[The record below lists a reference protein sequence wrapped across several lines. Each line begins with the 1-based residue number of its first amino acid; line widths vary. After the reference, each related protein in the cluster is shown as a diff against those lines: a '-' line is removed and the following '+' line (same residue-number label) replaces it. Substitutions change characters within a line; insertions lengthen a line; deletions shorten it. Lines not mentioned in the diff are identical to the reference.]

1 MWTEQGGHPFWDLV
15 TSPLSPLRFLV
26 VPTLPST
33 ALFLLSPW
41 PLCCSFDTISGLTL
55 TLGLFFLTAEIPTVF
70 TVFHFQREGILPPW
84 ALALSG
90 PLFNIY
96 VHHLKPHEDPVK
108 GKRVE
113 ESSAQGSLLVKG
125 RVKTRVG
132 LRAKVV
138 CHHRLLFLLSDYPG
152 FRLLGGANRTSSCSA
167 ARLRDYQ
174 EKSWG
179 APSSWFL

>member
-15 TSPLSPLRFLV
+15 TYPVSPLRFLV

-70 TVFHFQREGILPPW
+70 IIFHFQREGILPPW

-113 ESSAQGSLLVKG
+113 ITCPRITAGQRQSEDPGWPDSKGCVSPPTPISAQ
-125 RVKTRVG
+125 
-132 LRAKVV
+132 
-138 CHHRLLFLLSDYPG
+138 
-152 FRLLGGANRTSSCSA
+152 
-167 ARLRDYQ
+167 
-174 EKSWG
+174 
-179 APSSWFL
+179 